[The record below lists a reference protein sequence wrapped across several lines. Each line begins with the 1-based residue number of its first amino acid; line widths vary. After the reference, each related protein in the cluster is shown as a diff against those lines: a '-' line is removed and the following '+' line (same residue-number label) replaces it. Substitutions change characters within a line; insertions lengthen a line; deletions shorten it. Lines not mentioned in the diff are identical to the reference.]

1 MENKESNKFV
11 PRLDATIVER
21 FNDYELVLINGG
33 KGGLLGF
40 VKKILGG
47 SNGTCNTNS
56 SCTTNSGN
64 CVQGCACK

>member
-40 VKKILGG
+40 VKK
-47 SNGTCNTNS
+47 S
-56 SCTTNSGN
+56 
-64 CVQGCACK
+64 